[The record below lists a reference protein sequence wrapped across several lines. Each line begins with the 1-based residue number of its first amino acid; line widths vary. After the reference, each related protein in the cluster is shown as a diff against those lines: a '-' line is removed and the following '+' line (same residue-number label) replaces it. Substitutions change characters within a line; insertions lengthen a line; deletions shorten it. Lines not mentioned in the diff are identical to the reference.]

1 MHDRVVDRAAAHAS
15 PRDLAI
21 RDGLLVALS
30 FSSGIYDAIFFLSF
44 GKVFAAFQTGN
55 LVFLGVGVAGTRPP
69 AGPNPVTV
77 VVSLAAFAAGAA
89 LAMWILKAFDG
100 NQEIEDKDVFQVWPR
115 RVSVTLGA
123 GLIVQCGFVAGWLAT
138 STPASLTY
146 LLVALGA
153 VGMGLQMNAARSLH
167 VPGISTTA
175 FTATFIS
182 LASGIATWSLTATAA
197 LRLTGTLVGLAAGAF
212 LGDWLL
218 YHAHAFAPV
227 VPVIVIA
234 AVISVASVALNHS
247 QRRPVLAGGWHHWPL
262 QHAVS

>member
-1 MHDRVVDRAAAHAS
+1 
-15 PRDLAI
+15 
-21 RDGLLVALS
+21 
-30 FSSGIYDAIFFLSF
+30 
-44 GKVFAAFQTGN
+44 
-55 LVFLGVGVAGTRPP
+55 
-69 AGPNPVTV
+69 
-77 VVSLAAFAAGAA
+77 
-89 LAMWILKAFDG
+89 MWILKAFDG
-100 NQEIEDKDVFQVWPR
+100 NQEVEDKDVFQVWPR

-123 GLIVQCGFVAGWLAT
+123 GLIVQCGFLAGWLAT

-197 LRLTGTLVGLAAGAF
+197 LRLTGTLVGLAVGAF